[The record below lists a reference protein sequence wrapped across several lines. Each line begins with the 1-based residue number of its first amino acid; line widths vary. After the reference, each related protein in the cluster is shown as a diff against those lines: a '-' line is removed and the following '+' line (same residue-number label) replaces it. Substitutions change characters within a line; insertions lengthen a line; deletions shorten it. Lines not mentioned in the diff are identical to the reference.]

1 MSNIIT
7 IETFKQQN
15 DTLKKNK
22 IKSVRLEKVN
32 LKDGIAFVNSCT
44 YTIVALVDGVMVGQF
59 YISNPSV
66 IEKWKGWESA
76 AKQQERRV
84 NFIKEVQEYHRTP
97 PTYTFQVGDKV
108 SVGALRDPVIAEV
121 LADGKGYIIDF
132 TSVDN
137 NYGKPIVTPHCKRF
151 FAWTDIRPLNQNT
164 KSFIKV
170 SDNMRLSY
178 CQRQLSGLINMIY
191 SFGVDFEPPYQRGFV
206 WTNEDKVRLI
216 DSIFHGVDIG
226 KFVFIQTGSYSY
238 GSYGYE
244 ILDGKQ
250 RLKTL
255 QEFYENR
262 FAYNGYYFNDLS
274 QKDKNF
280 FENYSI
286 SYAEAKNMTN
296 ADKYNLF
303 ILLNTSGHVMEQKH
317 LDFVKQLYAKET
329 GHTYE

>member
-1 MSNIIT
+1 MSNPIT
-7 IETFKQQN
+7 LAVFKKQN
-15 DTLKKNK
+15 DTLKKK
-22 IKSVRLEKVN
+22 KLPCVRLEKVN
-32 LKDGIAFVNSCT
+32 LKEGIALASYGTYPISEYVNS
-44 YTIVALVDGVMVGQF
+44 VMAGKF

-66 IEKWKGWESA
+66 IEKWKGWDEA
-76 AKQQERRV
+76 AKQENKR
-84 NFIKEVQEYHRTP
+84 NTFIRELQEYHRTP
-97 PTYTFQVGDKV
+97 PTYTFAVGDKV
-108 SVGALRDPVIAEV
+108 SVGALRDPVVAEV
-121 LADGKGYIIDF
+121 LADGKGYVIDF

-164 KSFIKV
+164 KSFIKA

-191 SFGVDFEPPYQRGFV
+191 NFGVDFEPPYQRGFV

-226 KFVFIQTGSYSY
+226 KFVFIHTDSYSY

-262 FAYNGYYFNDLS
+262 FAYNGCYYNDLS
-274 QKDKNF
+274 QRDKNF
-280 FENYSI
+280 FENYNI
-286 SYAEAKNMTN
+286 SYAEVKNMTN
-296 ADKYNLF
+296 ADKYRLF
-303 ILLNTSGHVMEQKH
+303 VFLNTSGHVMEQKH
-317 LDFVKQLYAKET
+317 LEYVKQLYAKET
-329 GHTYE
+329 GSILE